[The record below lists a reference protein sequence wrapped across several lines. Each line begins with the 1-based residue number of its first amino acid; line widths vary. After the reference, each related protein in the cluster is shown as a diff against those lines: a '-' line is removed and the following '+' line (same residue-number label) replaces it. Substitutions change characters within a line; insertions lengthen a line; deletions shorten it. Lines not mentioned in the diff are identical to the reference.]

1 MKKVLHIIIS
11 IVYIIWGIGAPLTLI
26 KSLASLDL
34 ASLASIGT
42 LISVATGLV
51 MLFAGI
57 FGLLRIKPLK
67 RRLLGIFIF
76 VLALAGGVG
85 MHSRQDGRCTESCR
99 ESEYRTQAY
108 TSLFVLYPLYRETS
122 PVSTVSNKK
131 VPPSPKGKR
140 YFALTRRCKPKP

>member
-1 MKKVLHIIIS
+1 M
-11 IVYIIWGIGAPLTLI
+11 
-26 KSLASLDL
+26 DL

-76 VLALAGGVG
+76 VLALAGVVTSVIGG
-85 MHSRQDGRCTESCR
+85 GFSW
-99 ESEYRTQAY
+99 QA
-108 TSLFVLYPLYRETS
+108 LLQ
-122 PVSTVSNKK
+122 
-131 VPPSPKGKR
+131 
-140 YFALTRRCKPKP
+140 ALMAWAYIVW

>member
-42 LISVATGLV
+42 LISVATGMV

-76 VLALAGGVG
+76 VLALAGVVTSVIGG
-85 MHSRQDGRCTESCR
+85 GFSW
-99 ESEYRTQAY
+99 QA
-108 TSLFVLYPLYRETS
+108 LLQ
-122 PVSTVSNKK
+122 
-131 VPPSPKGKR
+131 
-140 YFALTRRCKPKP
+140 ALMAWAYIVW

>member
-26 KSLASLDL
+26 KSLATLDL
-34 ASLASIGT
+34 ASLTSIGT

-67 RRLLGIFIF
+67 RRLLGVLIF
-76 VLALAGGVG
+76 VLALAGVVTSVIGG
-85 MHSRQDGRCTESCR
+85 GFSW
-99 ESEYRTQAY
+99 QA
-108 TSLFVLYPLYRETS
+108 LLQ
-122 PVSTVSNKK
+122 
-131 VPPSPKGKR
+131 
-140 YFALTRRCKPKP
+140 ALMAWAYIVW

>member
-57 FGLLRIKPLK
+57 FGLLRIKRLK
-67 RRLLGIFIF
+67 RLILGIVIF
-76 VLALAGGVG
+76 VLAVSGVITSIAGGG
-85 MHSRQDGRCTESCR
+85 LSW
-99 ESEYRTQAY
+99 QAI
-108 TSLFVLYPLYRETS
+108 LQAVMAWLYIIW
-122 PVSTVSNKK
+122 
-131 VPPSPKGKR
+131 
-140 YFALTRRCKPKP
+140 